1 MSDDV
6 VEMVRSSSLIQPH
19 GGVLRELHISR
30 DLAVELRRGSGAL
43 PHIVLDHRQLCDLE
57 LLLNG
62 SFSPL
67 DGFMR
72 EADYQN
78 VIDHLRMAD
87 GTLWP
92 MPVNLDVSEA
102 MSAPLSV
109 GQDVV
114 LRDSQGTA
122 LAIMSVSDIF
132 RPDKKHEA
140 QQVYGTQDRGHPGVA
155 DLFARGAVYL
165 GGRLYG
171 LQPPA
176 HHDFRDLRSSPR
188 ALRKWFDEHGWDHIV
203 AFQTRNPMHRAHV
216 ELTRRAMDAVDGKL
230 LLHPVVGRTKEGDI
244 DAHTR
249 VRCYRA
255 LLSHYPADAVKLSV
269 LPLAM
274 RMAGPREAVWHA
286 LIRKN
291 HGVSHFIVGRD
302 HAGPGLDASGKP
314 FYGARQA
321 QELLEVHKEE
331 LGIKVLAFPPM
342 VFSSARSAF
351 VPADELNPGEAAS
364 DVSGTQLREHLRRG
378 TPIPDWFTYPEI
390 ARVLRQRFPHASRRG
405 CAIFFTGLSGAGKSA
420 TAQALMAHI
429 LEHTGRQV
437 SMLDGD
443 EVRKTL
449 SAGLG
454 FSRADRS
461 ANVLRIAYVAA
472 EVVRHGGVAICAP
485 IAPYAEARTRAR
497 EMVEE
502 YGDFI
507 EVHVNTSLDVC
518 EERDTK
524 GLYAQARA
532 GVLKNFTGISD
543 PYEEPVEPDLRMNG
557 ATGTPADLAAQIIAE
572 MKRRSLI
579 D

>member
-1 MSDDV
+1 VSDDI
-6 VEMVRSSSLIQPH
+6 VEMVRSSSLVQPH
-19 GGVLRELHISR
+19 GGVLKELYVSS
-30 DLAVELRRGSGAL
+30 DLAAELRPGSRAL
-43 PHIVLDHRQLCDLE
+43 PHIVLDHRHLCDLE

-62 SFSPL
+62 AFSPL
-67 DGFMR
+67 DGFMQ
-72 EADYQN
+72 EADYRE
-78 VIDHLRMAD
+78 VVDRMRMSD
-87 GTLWP
+87 GLLWP

-102 MSAPLSV
+102 IAAPLSV
-109 GQDVV
+109 GDDVV
-114 LRDSQGTA
+114 LRDTQGTA
-122 LAIMSVSDIF
+122 LAVLNVSDMF
-132 RPDKKHEA
+132 RPDKQREA
-140 QQVYGTQDRGHPGVA
+140 QNIYGTQDPCHPGVA
-155 DLFARGAVYL
+155 DLLSRGGVYL
-165 GGRLYG
+165 GGRLRG

-176 HHDFRDLRSSPR
+176 HQDFTDLRLSPG
-188 ALRKWFDEHGWDHIV
+188 ALRAWFDHQGWHRIV

-216 ELTRRAMDAVDGKL
+216 ELTRRAMDAVDGRL
-230 LLHPVVGRTKEGDI
+230 LLHPAVGRTKDGDI

-255 LLSHYPADAVKLSV
+255 LLSHYPKDAVKLSV

-302 HAGPGLDASGKP
+302 HAGPGVDASGKP
-314 FYGARQA
+314 FYGALQA
-321 QELLEVHKEE
+321 QVLLDDYKDE

-342 VFSSARSAF
+342 VYSPVRSAF
-351 VPADELNPGEAAS
+351 VPSDKLTPGEVVS
-364 DVSGTQLREHLRRG
+364 DVSGTQLRGHLRQG
-378 TPIPDWFTYPEI
+378 TPLPEWFTYPEV
-390 ARVLRQRFPHASRRG
+390 ARVLRQRYPPASRRG

-420 TAQALMAHI
+420 MAQVLMAHL

-443 EVRKTL
+443 EVRRTL

-485 IAPYAEARTRAR
+485 IAPYADDRAR
-497 EMVEE
+497 ARAMVEE
-502 YGDFI
+502 HGDFI
-507 EVHVNTSLDVC
+507 EVHVNTSLAVC
-518 EERDTK
+518 EGRDTK
-524 GLYAQARA
+524 GLYAQARS

-543 PYEEPVEPDLRMNG
+543 PYEIPANPDLVLDGSEGTPVE
-557 ATGTPADLAAQIIAE
+557 LAAQIIAE